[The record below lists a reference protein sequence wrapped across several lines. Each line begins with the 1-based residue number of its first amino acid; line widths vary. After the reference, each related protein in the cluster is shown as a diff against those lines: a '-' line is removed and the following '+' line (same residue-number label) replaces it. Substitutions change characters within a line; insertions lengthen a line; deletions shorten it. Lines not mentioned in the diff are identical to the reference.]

1 MEIIETRLKKWGN
14 SFGVVIPVELIN
26 KERMK
31 ENEHVKIILV
41 KDSRDALR
49 KTFGIGKGRLKKTG
63 QEFKDEVRREL
74 YND

>member
-1 MEIIETRLKKWGN
+1 MEIIETRLKRWGN